1 MADGTARYRDVLRRR
16 DFRLLVVAFL
26 VDQVGGWAYNVVLI
40 VWAFDRT
47 HSPTWI
53 ALATAS
59 GWVPRLLCSA
69 YAGVLADRYE
79 RTGVMLASS
88 LLSFVMMTGVALVVA
103 ANGPPGLALGLG
115 ALSICSASAYR
126 PAAGA
131 VVPEVVSER
140 ELVTAN
146 ALFGGLENLVIVLGP
161 GIGGLVLVAGS
172 PAAGVTLNAMS
183 FLVAALLVLR
193 LDVRSRGAAGAEGES
208 VLAQFADGL
217 RALRRAPM
225 VVVLIV
231 FCYLDSAVYGAATVI
246 YVPLSE
252 RLGTGSNGYSYL
264 IAAMS
269 VGGVLLALVAN
280 RFAGS
285 SRLGPLILVGM
296 LMLALPFAATAGVHA
311 VWLAVLLQLVAGGGM
326 LIVDI
331 LAITAIQRDLPSEV
345 LSRVFGLFEAGVP
358 ATLLLASF
366 ISASLLHA
374 FGLTTTLLAIG
385 FGFSGAAVLGL
396 VPLLQSD
403 RRSAAAVR
411 ALQPR
416 ITLLESLDL
425 FAGASRLAVER
436 LARAA
441 REVEAPAGRVLIREG
456 DEADA
461 LWVLV
466 AGEVSVS
473 ARGEAAHARRLRT
486 MGAGSYFG
494 EIGLLRRL
502 PRTATVRTSQ
512 PCTLLR
518 IEGPDFLDAVQS
530 AGISTSLLSQSAAR
544 LARSHPNLSTT
555 APPLS
560 YGDPVQLL
568 SDS

>member
-1 MADGTARYRDVLRRR
+1 VADAARTRYRDVLRGR
-16 DFRLLVVAFL
+16 DFRFL
-26 VDQVGGWAYNVVLI
+26 VAAFVIDQVGGWAYNVVLI
-40 VWAFDRT
+40 VWVFDRT

-53 ALATAS
+53 AAATAS
-59 GWVPRLLCSA
+59 GWVPRLLCSP

-79 RTGVMLASS
+79 RTKVMLASS
-88 LLSFVMMTGVALVVA
+88 LLSFVSMTAVALVVA
-103 ANGPPGLALGLG
+103 RNGPPALALAFG
-115 ALSICSASAYR
+115 ALSICFVSAYR

-131 VVPEVVSER
+131 IVPDVVSEQ

-146 ALFGGLENLVIVLGP
+146 ALFGGLENLVVVLGP
-161 GIGGLVLVAGS
+161 AIGGLVLVAGS
-172 PAAGVTLNAMS
+172 PAAGVTLNAMT
-183 FLVAALLVLR
+183 FLAAALLVLR
-193 LDVRSRGAAGAEGES
+193 LEVRSRGSAGAAGES
-208 VLAQFADGL
+208 VFTQFGDGI

-269 VGGVLLALVAN
+269 LGGVLLATLAN
-280 RFAGS
+280 RFSAS
-285 SRLGPLILVGM
+285 SRLAPLILVGM
-296 LMLALPFAATAGVHA
+296 LMLALPFAATAGVHR
-311 VWLAVLLQLVAGGGM
+311 VWLAFVLQLVAGGGM

-358 ATLLLASF
+358 GTLLVASF
-366 ISASLLHA
+366 ITATLLHA
-374 FGLTTTLLAIG
+374 FGLTDTLLTIG

-396 VPLLQSD
+396 LPLWRAD
-403 RRSAAAVR
+403 RRAMVAVR
-411 ALQPR
+411 ALEPR
-416 ITLLESLDL
+416 IRLLESLDL

-441 REVEAPAGRVLIREG
+441 TDVALPAGHVVIREG

-466 AGEVSVS
+466 SGEVAVS
-473 ARGEAAHARRLRT
+473 ARGEAGHARRLRT
-486 MGAGSYFG
+486 MGPGTYFG
-494 EIGLLRRL
+494 EIGLLRRV
-502 PRTATVRTSQ
+502 PRTATVRTLEPS
-512 PCTLLR
+512 TLLR
-518 IEGPDFLDAVQS
+518 VEGQDFLDAVQS
-530 AGISTSLLSQSAAR
+530 AGVSSSLLSQSASR
-544 LARSHPNLSTT
+544 LVRTHPRLSTS
-555 APPLS
+555 APLAV
-560 YGDPVQLL
+560 DVL
-568 SDS
+568 